1 MLLDPVSAMNGAGV
15 AAPRQDLIES
25 RLFIIPS
32 ILAIMRF
39 RLLLCWS
46 AAAGWIAVC
55 AAAAEFETPPTLRAA
70 DILEPALLAG
80 PHFTVD
86 STVRN
91 GGYLNHFVIH
101 SDYGD
106 FEAHGRTMLGIR
118 LKEVAAL
125 ARIADISKTDV
136 FLKSAK
142 DATVGIVI
150 EPVKAA
156 EGITRDPIGTVTRLP
171 RGIGR
176 LLSSY
181 AAQGGQAAE
190 SVSTA
195 AGSIAKSRDSSE
207 AVNDL
212 GDTGR
217 GAVKSVLSVSSAERR
232 WAKQLG
238 TDPYST
244 NTVLRKAVE
253 DIAWFDRIGSL
264 APGLA
269 GVPSIPGASHLVRA
283 HEIAWE
289 DPRDIRARTRERL
302 VAMGIPATTMDAFLE
317 KSAFTPTHQLDLL
330 ASLDALDGVPGR
342 DALLE
347 QAIDKKSEA
356 EIWFH
361 LDSARLLTTIHNA
374 GPGISEILAGLKL
387 TLALSTDNRLI
398 AALGVDHLVW
408 TEDIDRIARQY
419 TELLAAHPNCTGEI
433 WLTGTVS
440 KRAREELA
448 AIGWQVREQAGGAP
462 AG

>member
-1 MLLDPVSAMNGAGV
+1 MKT
-15 AAPRQDLIES
+15 R
-25 RLFIIPS
+25 
-32 ILAIMRF
+32 
-39 RLLLCWS
+39 RLLLFAVFTTLVCAS
-46 AAAGWIAVC
+46 AAT
-55 AAAAEFETPPTLRAA
+55 EFESAPTLRAT

-91 GGYLNHFVIH
+91 SGYLNHFFIH
-101 SDYGD
+101 SDFGD

-118 LKEVAAL
+118 LKEVAVL
-125 ARIADISKTDV
+125 ARIQEISKTEV
-136 FLKSAK
+136 FIRAAK
-142 DATVGIVI
+142 DATVGVVA

-156 EGITRDPIGTVTRLP
+156 RGIVHDPIGTVTRLP
-171 RGIGR
+171 RGIG
-176 LLSSY
+176 LLFSSY
-181 AAQGGQAAE
+181 AAQGREAAE
-190 SVSTA
+190 SASDA
-195 AGSIAKSRDSSE
+195 ATSIGKSGSGDE
-207 AVNDL
+207 VVNDL

-217 GAVKSVLSVSSAERR
+217 SAVKSVLSVSSAERR
-232 WAKQLG
+232 WARQLG
-238 TDPYST
+238 TDPYSS
-244 NTVLRKAVE
+244 NTVLRKAIE

-289 DPRDIRARTRERL
+289 DPRDIRSKNKERL
-302 VAMGIPATTMDAFLE
+302 LAMGIPAAAIDGFME
-317 KSAFTPTHQLDLL
+317 KAALTPTHQLDLL
-330 ASLDALDGVPGR
+330 ASMDVLAGLPGR
-342 DALLE
+342 EALLD

-361 LDSARLLTTIHNA
+361 LDSARLLSTIHTA
-374 GPGISEILAGLKL
+374 GPGIAEILVGPKL

-398 AALGVDHLVW
+398 AALGLDYLVW

-419 TELLAAHPNCTGEI
+419 TELLAAHPGRSAEI

-440 KRAREELA
+440 KRAREELV
-448 AIGWQVREQAGGAP
+448 AIGWQVREQANGAP

>member
-1 MLLDPVSAMNGAGV
+1 MTT
-15 AAPRQDLIES
+15 R
-25 RLFIIPS
+25 
-32 ILAIMRF
+32 
-39 RLLLCWS
+39 RLLLCAAS
-46 AAAGWIAVC
+46 TSCAVAIAAAAAG
-55 AAAAEFETPPTLRAA
+55 FESPPTLRAA

-86 STVRN
+86 ATVRS
-91 GGYLNHFVIH
+91 GGYMNHFVIH

-118 LKEVAAL
+118 LKEIAAL
-125 ARIADISKTDV
+125 ARIQEISKTDV
-136 FLKSAK
+136 FIRAAR
-142 DATVGIVI
+142 DAAVGVVT

-156 EGITRDPIGTVTRLP
+156 RGIVRDPVGTVTRLP

-176 LLSSY
+176 LLSGY
-181 AAQGGQAAE
+181 AAQGKEAAE
-190 SVSTA
+190 SVSDA
-195 AGSIAKSRDSSE
+195 ATDIGESNNGDEVLDDI
-207 AVNDL
+207 

-217 GAVKSVLSVSSAERR
+217 SAVRAVFSISSAERR
-232 WAKQLG
+232 WARQFG

-244 NTVLRKAVE
+244 NTVLRKAIE

-283 HEIAWE
+283 HEIAWD
-289 DPRDIRARTRERL
+289 DPRDIRARNKERL
-302 VAMGIPATTMDAFLE
+302 LAMGMPATTVDLFMEEAAL
-317 KSAFTPTHQLDLL
+317 TPTHQLDLL
-330 ASLDALDGVPGR
+330 ASMDALAGVSGR
-342 DALLE
+342 EALIG

-361 LDSARLLTTIHNA
+361 LDSARLLTTIHTA
-374 GPGISEILAGLKL
+374 GPGVAEILVGPKL

-419 TELLAAHPNCTGEI
+419 TELLAVHPGRSAEI

-440 KRAREELA
+440 KRAREELD

-462 AG
+462 VR

>member
-1 MLLDPVSAMNGAGV
+1 MRISHLL
-15 AAPRQDLIES
+15 R
-25 RLFIIPS
+25 
-32 ILAIMRF
+32 
-39 RLLLCWS
+39 CS
-46 AAAGWIAVC
+46 AAASLIAAC
-55 AAAAEFETPPTLRAA
+55 AAAAEFETPPTLRAS
-70 DILEPALLAG
+70 DVLEPVLLAG

-86 STVRN
+86 DAVRN
-91 GGYLNHFVIH
+91 GGYLNHFVVH

-106 FEAHGRTMLGIR
+106 FEATGRAMLGIR

-125 ARIADISKTDV
+125 ARISEISKTDV
-136 FLKSAK
+136 FIRAAK
-142 DATVGIVI
+142 DATVGVVL

-156 EGITRDPIGTVTRLP
+156 RGITDDPIGTVTRLP

-176 LLSSY
+176 LFSSY
-181 AAQGGQAAE
+181 AAQGKQAAE

-195 AGSIAKSRDSSE
+195 AGNIGDSHSGSE
-207 AVNDL
+207 TLNDL
-212 GDTGR
+212 SDTSR

-244 NTVLRKAVE
+244 NAVLREAIE
-253 DIAWFDRIGSL
+253 NIAWFDRIGGL

-289 DPRDIRARTRERL
+289 DPRDVRARNKERL
-302 VAMGIPATTMDAFLE
+302 LAMEIPAATIERFLE
-317 KSAFTPTHQLDLL
+317 KSALTPSQQLDLL
-330 ASLDALDGVPGR
+330 SSLDALDGVPGR
-342 DALLE
+342 EALIE

-361 LDSARLLTTIHNA
+361 LDSVRLLTTIHHA
-374 GPGISEILAGLKL
+374 GPGISEILTGPKL

-408 TEDIDRIARQY
+408 TEAVDRIARQY
-419 TELLAAHPNCTGEI
+419 TEYLAARPGCSAEI
-433 WLTGTVS
+433 WLKGTVS
-440 KRAREELA
+440 LRAREELA
-448 AIGWQVREQAGGAP
+448 AIGWQVLEQATGAP